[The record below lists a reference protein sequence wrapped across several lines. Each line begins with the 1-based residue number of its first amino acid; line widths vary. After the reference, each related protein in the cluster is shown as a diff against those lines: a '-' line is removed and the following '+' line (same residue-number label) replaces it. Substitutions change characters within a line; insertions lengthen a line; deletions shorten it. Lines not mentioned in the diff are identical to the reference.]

1 MSSSIKIGNKKK
13 YILILGMGPI
23 QGLEHTLSPE
33 KMYSINFTE
42 NNKKFRL
49 SLLYNGAICFFI
61 LICLLLY
68 FFNNCLSLTLKDIV
82 MLFSKLLTYPMI
94 CGSFMH
100 SGLIIIII
108 VSNKLFK

>member
-13 YILILGMGPI
+13 YILTLGMGPI

-68 FFNNCLSLTLKDIV
+68 LLFVTNLERHCHAIFKAFNISNDLW
-82 MLFSKLLTYPMI
+82 KLYA
-94 CGSFMH
+94 
-100 SGLIIIII
+100 
-108 VSNKLFK
+108 